1 MSTLCGADQ
10 IEPLRFR
17 IDPANVERLLR
28 MVNRASFEVT
38 LLLSRVDLSRLEEIV
53 DAAGTHTIRRDPPG
67 MPTVEPDDCWEL
79 IAWLRQ
85 ADRALFKR
93 DERVH

>member
-28 MVNRASFEVT
+28 MVNRASFEVS

-53 DAAGTHTIRRDPPG
+53 DAGGRTPYAATRRACRRWNRTTAGN
-67 MPTVEPDDCWEL
+67 
-79 IAWLRQ
+79 
-85 ADRALFKR
+85 
-93 DERVH
+93 